1 MAFFLGR
8 TLQVIGMLTL
18 GVALFVYGFGEEDMN
33 AELAAL
39 MLGGLIFIAG
49 RLIERQGGRTR

>member
-8 TLQVIGMLTL
+8 ILQVIGMLTL
-18 GVALFVYGFGEEDMN
+18 GVALFVYGFGEEDMT

-39 MLGGLIFIAG
+39 MLGSLVFLAG
-49 RLIERQGGRTR
+49 RLIERQGRRSR

>member
-8 TLQVIGMLTL
+8 ILQLTGMLTL
-18 GVALFVYGFGEEDMN
+18 GVALFVYGFAEEDMN

-39 MLGGLIFIAG
+39 LLGSLIFFAG
-49 RLIERQGGRTR
+49 RLIERQGGRPR

>member
-8 TLQVIGMLTL
+8 ILQVIGMLTL
-18 GVALFVYGFGEEDMN
+18 GVALFVYGFGEEDMT

-39 MLGGLIFIAG
+39 MLGSLLFLAG
-49 RLIERQGGRTR
+49 RLIERQGRRSR

>member
-18 GVALFVYGFGEEDMN
+18 GVALFVYGFGEEDMT

-39 MLGGLIFIAG
+39 MLGSLLFLAG
-49 RLIERQGGRTR
+49 RLVERQGGRPR

>member
-8 TLQVIGMLTL
+8 ILQVIGMLTL
-18 GVALFVYGFGEEDMN
+18 GVALFVYGFGEEDMT

-39 MLGGLIFIAG
+39 MLGILLFLAG
-49 RLIERQGGRTR
+49 RLIERQGRRSR

>member
-1 MAFFLGR
+1 MAFLLAR
-8 TLQVIGMLTL
+8 ILQVIGMLTL

-39 MLGGLIFIAG
+39 LLGSLIFLAG
-49 RLIERQGGRTR
+49 RLIERQKGRPR